1 MDSEKEN
8 PGCPGLG
15 CPIRVSPDKL
25 VCSTPGLIAAY
36 HALHRLSAPRHPPY
50 TLSNLPALIRFPE
63 ENTLGE
69 PKMRGAITATHRVG
83 PETELVWHPRQ
94 QLLGREDT
102 TSVLDHPSSIF
113 KERTSKLISS
123 RLVQR
128 EEQKIIW

>member
-1 MDSEKEN
+1 MDSEEEN

-63 ENTLGE
+63 ENTFGELRCATPLG
-69 PKMRGAITATHRVG
+69 GTSDG

-102 TSVLDHPSSIF
+102 TSVLDHPSSIV
-113 KERTSKLISS
+113 KERTTNLSCSCE
-123 RLVQR
+123 VQQER
-128 EEQKIIW
+128 AKVSFW